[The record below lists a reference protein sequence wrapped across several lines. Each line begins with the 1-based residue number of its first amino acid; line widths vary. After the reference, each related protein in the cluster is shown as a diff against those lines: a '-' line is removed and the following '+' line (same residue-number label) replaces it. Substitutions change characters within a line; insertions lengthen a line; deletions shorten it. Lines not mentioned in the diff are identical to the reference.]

1 MLDGSTARDGG
12 GELTKVLES
21 DGNGT
26 GNSYISGVQVR
37 SHC

>member
-1 MLDGSTARDGG
+1 MLDSSTARGAV
-12 GELTKVLES
+12 GELPKVLES
-21 DGNGT
+21 EGNGT